1 MTEGSPPETAG
12 EIELHIDG
20 VGPGVRVG
28 HGGFGTV
35 YRAFQPAYRRTV
47 AVKLLGVTL
56 TDDESRRAFD
66 RECQALGSLS
76 SHPNIVTLFE
86 AGVSR
91 AGVPYL
97 IMDYLPGGS
106 LAARIRSTGP
116 LGLEEALATGV
127 KLAGAV
133 STAHDGG
140 VLHRDIKP
148 ENVLVS
154 EFGEPQ
160 LADFGVARL
169 QGGTRTVTG
178 TVTGSLAHAAPEV
191 LSGVSATETSD
202 VWSLAST
209 LATLIAG
216 SPPFHRDGEQS
227 LHPMITRILTA
238 PPADLRTRGVPDVVC
253 RAIEAAL
260 AKDSWERPPSAR
272 AFGEMLQQAQRA
284 VGLTVTPM
292 VTRRAGDGAG
302 VEIDAPPTPQRR
314 EATPGGLP
322 AEGVPASPARADPA
336 SGTAPEPSLDAAA
349 AAAAG
354 AAAIAPDA
362 ALDAAT
368 PPASAPPLRRPGESA
383 PRTPSSPA
391 RQPSVPA
398 VVASDQTS
406 AAPEGAVEHPV
417 AEDTAGTGAVE
428 HPVAEDTTGTAAVE
442 HPVADDTI
450 GTEAGDGGAAPR
462 LARGPLAG
470 EDATVKRTP
479 VPVVPPSA
487 PAGSGPGN
495 GRTAARRRPSDDA
508 GSPPTRPDVSAAP
521 EAVGLASPVPEAVGP
536 PSPVP
541 VVRVPPPVE
550 RETALAS
557 AAPQGPPK
565 RAPER
570 RRRLAATA
578 SDKLR
583 STWVRVA
590 VAASVAVVAVV
601 IAVVALSGSGRPVHV
616 QTTNHN
622 AVTPSVTEQ
631 APISPSRVT
640 PSTVASRTPGS
651 TASTAPT
658 TTATSPTGPP
668 QFIPPL
674 TVPNRGTTRATPP
687 PPPVTSTAPPPP
699 PTTSAPPTTCPPP
712 VRICHPLP

>member
-1 MTEGSPPETAG
+1 VSEGSPPETSG

-106 LAARIRSTGP
+106 LAVRIRSSGP
-116 LGLEEALATGV
+116 LGLDEALATGV

-133 STAHDGG
+133 STAHEGG

-178 TVTGSLAHAAPEV
+178 SVTGSLAHAAPEV
-191 LSGVSATETSD
+191 LSGVSATEASD

-253 RAIEAAL
+253 RAIEAGL
-260 AKDSWERPPSAR
+260 AKDSWERPSSAR

-292 VTRRAGDGAG
+292 VTRRAADGAG
-302 VEIDAPPTPQRR
+302 VEIETWPPPARRDATADGSPADEVPADLARADVAPPT
-314 EATPGGLP
+314 A
-322 AEGVPASPARADPA
+322 A
-336 SGTAPEPSLDAAA
+336 EPSLEDAAA
-349 AAAAG
+349 AAATG
-354 AAAIAPDA
+354 LAATAPDA
-362 ALDAAT
+362 ALEAT
-368 PPASAPPLRRPGESA
+368 SASAPPLRRPGESA
-383 PRTPSSPA
+383 PRTPPLPP
-391 RQPSVPA
+391 REPSVPA
-398 VVASDQTS
+398 AVVSDQTS
-406 AAPEGAVEHPV
+406 AAPEGAVEH
-417 AEDTAGTGAVE
+417 TAADQTTGTGAVE
-428 HPVAEDTTGTAAVE
+428 HPMADETTGTE
-442 HPVADDTI
+442 P
-450 GTEAGDGGAAPR
+450 GDGGSSTG
-462 LARGPLAG
+462 LERGGPEG
-470 EDATVKRTP
+470 EDATVRRTP

-487 PAGSGPGN
+487 PAESGAGN
-495 GRTAARRRPSDDA
+495 GRAPGRSRLSDDA
-508 GSPPTRPDVSAAP
+508 GSPPARPDVSR
-521 EAVGLASPVPEAVGP
+521 VPEAVVP
-536 PSPVP
+536 PSPGP
-541 VVRVPPPVE
+541 AMQPPPPVA
-550 RETALAS
+550 RETSVAGAAS
-557 AAPQGPPK
+557 PGPP
-565 RAPER
+565 APPPER
-570 RRRLAATA
+570 RRRVAATA

-590 VAASVAVVAVV
+590 LVAFIATIAVV
-601 IAVVALSGSGRPVHV
+601 IAVVALGGSGRPVRV
-616 QTTNHN
+616 QTVNHK
-622 AVTPSVTEQ
+622 AVTPPVTGQ
-631 APISPSRVT
+631 APVSASRAT
-640 PSTVASRTPGS
+640 ASTVASGTGAS
-651 TASTAPT
+651 STTASPAPT
-658 TTATSPTGPP
+658 TTATPPTGPSLSV
-668 QFIPPL
+668 PPV

-687 PPPVTSTAPPPP
+687 PAPVTSSAPPPP
-699 PTTSAPPTTCPPP
+699 PTTSAPPTTCPPV
-712 VRICHPLP
+712 VRTCNPFP